1 VAAAAHFFFG
11 KTPGLNPPPPPPPTP
26 VGIEDFGLLPGSRIF
41 CFLMRRDHTYD
52 SFIPTGVGG
61 GIENG
66 YTAPEGSAGKG
77 NGPEGVHTPHRERND
92 GGACF

>member
-1 VAAAAHFFFG
+1 MG
-11 KTPGLNPPPPPPPTP
+11 
-26 VGIEDFGLLPGSRIF
+26 
-41 CFLMRRDHTYD
+41 RDHTYD
-52 SFIPTGVGG
+52 YLTSGFFHFDASFFGSALQAFSKSFIPTGVGG

-77 NGPEGVHTPHRERND
+77 NGPEGVHIPHRERND